1 MSTNI
6 PYSVASNAKEFLAG
20 MVAEQASYYKEK
32 EKAAKDITS
41 FISAVDKDL
50 RSVYDKY
57 IPNVHVIDVESFTN
71 ILANRMSL
79 NPERFLDKGSDTSVA
94 FKFGNPKGAEYI
106 GLFNTIKDSLS
117 KYHSSLLSSQGGV
130 TNPVEEL
137 NKLSTSLFNRT
148 RKIDNPVSAR
158 VLGQEFSARIRKVFG
173 NRAVLAVVE
182 PRLGSS
188 DTRFVFFSSSFNSIT
203 AAIRKEVYTNIQD
216 YIRSTLGTDTLSDFT
231 VGSIVNTGH
240 AALISD
246 LDSFVNTP
254 AFATTIYGVGS
265 GRSSR
270 FSSSQVAEAAEVFKQ
285 ESKILEN
292 SIKVDKS
299 FTSGS
304 SGYGVLLSLG
314 VTFTN
319 IEDAELNGFRGSK
332 YERTAVTSFKIQK
345 PSAATRSTTLRIQ
358 QTLMRMVFR
367 NNPLLAKSS
376 RNVLEFIED
385 AVVGELIGKRTKSE
399 KTSKTVTVKKRVTQ
413 YSQNARTTKKG
424 KFEQPKV
431 KSTKVA
437 LNAGLQLHYSLAS
450 LQAILDANLVRQI
463 KQNMGDGSRRDVLN
477 LQTGRFA
484 ESVKV
489 ERLSQSREGM
499 ITAFYSYM
507 KNPYATFSR
516 GGQQERPYTRD
527 PKLLIAKSIREI
539 ASQQVANRLRA
550 VNV

>member
-1 MSTNI
+1 MSANI
-6 PYSVASNAKEFLAG
+6 PYSVASNAKEFLSG

-32 EKAAKDITS
+32 EKAAKDIAS
-41 FISAVDKDL
+41 FVSAVDKDL

-71 ILANRMSL
+71 ILANRISS
-79 NPERFLDKGSDTSVA
+79 NPEKFLDKGSDTSIA
-94 FKFGNPKGAEYI
+94 LKFGNPNAPEYI
-106 GLFNTIKDSLS
+106 GLFNTIKQALL
-117 KYHSSLLSSQGGV
+117 KYHSALLANQNGV

-137 NKLSTSLFNRT
+137 NRLSTNLFNRT
-148 RKIDNPVSAR
+148 RKINNAVSAR

-173 NRAVLAVVE
+173 NKAVLAVVE

-203 AAIRKEVYTNIQD
+203 AAIRKEVYTGIQE
-216 YIRSTLGTDTLSDFT
+216 YVRNTLGTDTLSDFT

-265 GRSSR
+265 GRSER
-270 FSSSQVAEAAEVFKQ
+270 FTPSQVSEAAEIFKQ

-292 SIKVDKS
+292 SIKVDKD
-299 FTSGS
+299 FISGT

-319 IEDAELNGFRGSK
+319 IEDAELNGFRGAK
-332 YERTAVTSFKIQK
+332 YERAAVTSFKIQK
-345 PSAATRSTTLRIQ
+345 PSAINRSTTLRIQ
-358 QTLMRMVFR
+358 ETLMRMVFR

-376 RNVLEFIED
+376 RNILEFIQD
-385 AVVGELIGKRTKSE
+385 AIVGELSGKNTRSE
-399 KTSKTVTVKKRVTQ
+399 KTSKTVSVKKKVTQ
-413 YSQNARTTKKG
+413 YSPSTAVKKG
-424 KFEQPKV
+424 KFQQPKA

-437 LNAGLQLHYSLAS
+437 LNISSQLPYSLTA
-450 LQAILDANLVRQI
+450 LQALLNANLVEKI
-463 KQNMGDGSRRDVLN
+463 KENMGNGSRRDILN
-477 LQTGRFA
+477 LRTGRFA

-507 KNPYATFSR
+507 KNPYATFSS
-516 GGQQERPYTRD
+516 GGQQQYPRTRD
-527 PKLLIAKSIREI
+527 PKLLIARSIRDI
-539 ASQQVANRLRA
+539 ASQQVSNRLRSVA
-550 VNV
+550 V